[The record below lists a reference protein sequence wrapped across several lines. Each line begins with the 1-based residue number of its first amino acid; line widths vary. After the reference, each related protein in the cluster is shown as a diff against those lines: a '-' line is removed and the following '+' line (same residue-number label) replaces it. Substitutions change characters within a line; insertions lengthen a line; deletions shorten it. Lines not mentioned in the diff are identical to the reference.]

1 MNSYDRKT
9 CTPKNFGKLSKW
21 TIWDTILSKTKLRW
35 LYGRINSALYWARVG
50 WGTHDWD
57 SGYGLVVLKAYMDR
71 MDKCLSK
78 HGHHVNIPKDIRRI
92 REFKYILHRLIENDY
107 DLSIYQD
114 LPWTDEFVPD
124 PEFPRLTQWKIT
136 APPLKEMLFLTPM
149 EKMRYGNGQRQQDL
163 EFVGLYMKKYF
174 DKWWD

>member
-9 CTPKNFGKLSKW
+9 CTPKNFDKYPKW

-35 LYGRINSALYWARVG
+35 LYERINSALYWARVG

-71 MDKCLSK
+71 MDKCLTK
-78 HGHHVNIPKDIRRI
+78 HGHHVNTPKDIRRI

-114 LPWTDEFVPD
+114 GEWGFTTTPDTVPGCALIH
-124 PEFPRLTQWKIT
+124 FTS
-136 APPLKEMLFLTPM
+136 PPLKEMLFLTPVEQM
-149 EKMRYGNGQRQQDL
+149 HYGDGQRQQDL

-174 DKWWD
+174 DKWCD